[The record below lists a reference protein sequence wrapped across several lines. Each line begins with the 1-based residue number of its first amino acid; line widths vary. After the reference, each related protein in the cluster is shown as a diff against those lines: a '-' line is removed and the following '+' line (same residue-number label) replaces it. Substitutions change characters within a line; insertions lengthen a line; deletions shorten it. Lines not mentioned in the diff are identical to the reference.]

1 MAIYDKHN
9 LNFMY
14 PENWA
19 LNEQAPD
26 EIEGAPREI
35 SLESPSGSMW
45 VLHVFEQGT
54 DPNEVLDLVVQGL
67 DQQYEDFEFAMSSA
81 DEILGNPIIS
91 GEANFYCLDF
101 LVTAKVQ
108 VIDASDQVFCVLNQ
122 AESRDFDQMNQVFLA
137 ITTSLLQSDLPS
149 NV

>member
-14 PENWA
+14 PENWK

-35 SLESPSGSMW
+35 SLEAPSGCLW
-45 VLHVFEQGT
+45 VLHVFDNGT

-67 DQQYEDFEFAMSSA
+67 DQQYEDFEFAMGQST
-81 DEILGNPIIS
+81 EILGNPVIS

-101 LVTAKVQ
+101 LVTANVQ
-108 VIDASDQVFCVLNQ
+108 VIDATDNVFCILNQ
-122 AESRDFDQMNQVFLA
+122 AENRDFEQMRDVFLA